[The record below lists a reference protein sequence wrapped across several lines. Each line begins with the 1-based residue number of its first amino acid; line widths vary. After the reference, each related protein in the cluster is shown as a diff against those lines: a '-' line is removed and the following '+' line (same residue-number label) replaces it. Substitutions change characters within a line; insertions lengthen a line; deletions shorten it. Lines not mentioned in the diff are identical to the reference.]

1 MSQIVLSAVPSSAV
15 ATSGTIVF
23 TYPTGMTAG
32 NFAPYGHKMFA
43 RGLQTML
50 KQDEAKISVALG
62 AASATVTY
70 KGTTSI
76 PANTQ
81 VDLELNIAGDG
92 ALAPRVLPADVSDIA
107 VVKLTIGAPAAA
119 AANAISLSQSVTS
132 GVAALLNGATAGTL
146 DFPRNVVAAW
156 TNTAIATVTGRDE
169 YGNVMIEQ
177 SASGV
182 AMTGKKAFKSITSVV
197 FNASVT
203 GCTVGTGDVLGLPI
217 FLPGLGSIIKELQDG
232 ATATAGT
239 PLAGVQ
245 TTPTATTG
253 DVRGTY
259 DPNAACDGAK
269 VFELIVAV
277 GDPAYTGVNQYAG

>member
-1 MSQIVLSAVPSSAV
+1 MTQIVLSAVPSSAV

-23 TYPTGMTAG
+23 TYPAGMTAG

-92 ALAPRVLPADVSDIA
+92 AIAPRVLPDDVYDIA
-107 VVKLTIGAPAAA
+107 LVKLNLGAPIAAA
-119 AANAISLSQSVTS
+119 SNGISLSQSVSS
-132 GVAALLNGATAGTL
+132 GVAALLNGASGATL

-156 TNTAIATVTGRDE
+156 TNSAIVTVTGRDE
-169 YGNVMIEQ
+169 YGNVMVE
-177 SASGV
+177 ASSSGTSF
-182 AMTGKKAFKSITSVV
+182 TGKKAFKTITSVI

-203 GCTVGTGDVLGLPI
+203 GATVGTGDVLGLPI
-217 FLPGLGSIIKELQDG
+217 FLPGLGSIIRELQDG

-259 DPNAACDGAK
+259 DPNAACDGSK
-269 VFELIVAV
+269 VFELIVAL
-277 GDPAYTGVNQYAG
+277 GDPTYKGVNQFAG